1 MGDAAEPLRRKLQQ
15 DLLLAM
21 KAKDLIAVSA
31 LRSVMSALDN
41 ASAVAVSTGPILF
54 IPRNVEVPRK
64 NLSAA
69 DCRSILDAEIGA
81 RARSAAEYARLGRD
95 DVAARMRAE
104 QAVIERYVGSS
115 LPNTTEQGAPH
126 DASG

>member
-1 MGDAAEPLRRKLQQ
+1 MSDAAEPLRRKLQQ

-21 KAKDLIAVSA
+21 KAKDLVAVSA

-41 ASAVAVSTGPILF
+41 ASAVPVSTGPILF

-64 NLSAA
+64 DLSEA
-69 DCRSILDAEIGA
+69 DCRSILDAEVGA
-81 RARSAAEYARLGRD
+81 RMRSAAEYARLGRD

-104 QAVIERYVGSS
+104 QAVIERYVEIS
-115 LPNTTEQGAPH
+115 
-126 DASG
+126 ASNDNGTGRIS